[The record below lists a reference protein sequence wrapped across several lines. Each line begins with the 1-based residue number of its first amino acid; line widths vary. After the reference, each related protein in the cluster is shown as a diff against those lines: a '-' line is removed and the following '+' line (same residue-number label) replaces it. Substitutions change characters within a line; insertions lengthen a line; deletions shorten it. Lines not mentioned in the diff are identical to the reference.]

1 MIKKIIICAVIALIL
16 VPAGVLAAGFGG
28 QNAGTAAAGQG
39 QCLHDG
45 QNCADRTGTLGS
57 GNQSQYRCGAQQ
69 AAGQGQY
76 LHDGQNCADQSGSLG
91 SGNETQFRYGA
102 QQNGKT
108 GAHGSD
114 DDQCTHDQ
122 KHTRS
127 MGRLHDGSCTACKN
141 GAVTQS

>member
-1 MIKKIIICAVIALIL
+1 MIRKIVICAVIALIL

-28 QNAGTAAAGQG
+28 QNAGTASGQG
-39 QCLHDG
+39 QCLH
-45 QNCADRTGTLGS
+45 N
-57 GNQSQYRCGAQQ
+57 
-69 AAGQGQY
+69 
-76 LHDGQNCADQSGSLG
+76 GQNCADQSGSLV
-91 SGNETQFRYGA
+91 SGNVTQFRYGA